1 MNDHRRQL
9 ISLAHP
15 VYLSL
20 LASVAAG
27 IINTVWVA
35 RLGGPAVAA
44 VAVATGTEN
53 VLLGIALVF
62 ASGTTVLV
70 AHARGARDPAALRSA
85 VRGGWALCALVTPAV
100 VAAGFLLRAPLSRL
114 LLGGTGPELPLAVA
128 YFTISL
134 PGIAVFYAQQL
145 VDGIL
150 KGTGDT
156 RTPMR
161 LALLANGLILL
172 CDPFLIHLYG
182 VRGAAASTVLC
193 RMLALAVGLRALRR
207 NAAYSDA
214 LPRGKALPGGSA
226 STGPAP
232 ARTASR
238 GVASAESADVGSVPA
253 GVAPA
258 ESACAGSASV
268 GVVSGGSVSAGLAS
282 AESACAE
289 SACAGSA
296 CAESACVASASA
308 GLASIECACA
318 GSVSVSVS
326 VGSASAGV
334 ASAGPVSAGF
344 ASAGPVSAGL
354 ASAESACAGSASAGL
369 APAKSVCAGP
379 ASARPVSTVPVSTG
393 PASTELAPAEAA
405 PTGQAAVESVPV
417 ESAPTGPAPTQSA
430 PTQPLSAALR
440 RTFTTGLPMSAD
452 FTVRQGGALVLVAI
466 VARLGV
472 SAVAAYAIGYKVL
485 YVATMA
491 FYSVRQAAS
500 IHTAHLRGT
509 GKDARREIGRQ
520 AMLVSGT
527 VGVAAAVLLC
537 VTAPWIMAAFG
548 TGPQVAH
555 EGALFL
561 RCVGPYLLLM
571 ACFIALG
578 GVFEGSGGA
587 PALLRVTVLGTAVQ
601 LPLAYGLSGLGLPGV
616 CLAMALSMGV
626 QCAVVAVLFRR
637 DRARPT
643 DRGAAGERRPVD
655 ADGRGAVRTAAR
667 RHRQ

>member
-1 MNDHRRQL
+1 MNAHRRQL

-44 VAVATGTEN
+44 VAVATSTEN
-53 VLLGIALVF
+53 VLLGVALVF

-85 VRGGWALCALVTPAV
+85 VRGGWALCALVTPVV
-100 VAAGFLLRAPLSRL
+100 VAVCFLFREPLSRL

-161 LALLANGLILL
+161 LALLANGLILV

-193 RMLALAVGLRALRR
+193 RVFALGVGLRALRR
-207 NAAYSDA
+207 NAV
-214 LPRGKALPGGSA
+214 L
-226 STGPAP
+226 
-232 ARTASR
+232 RTAA
-238 GVASAESADVGSVPA
+238 V
-253 GVAPA
+253 PA
-258 ESACAGSASV
+258 ES
-268 GVVSGGSVSAGLAS
+268 
-282 AESACAE
+282 
-289 SACAGSA
+289 
-296 CAESACVASASA
+296 
-308 GLASIECACA
+308 
-318 GSVSVSVS
+318 
-326 VGSASAGV
+326 
-334 ASAGPVSAGF
+334 
-344 ASAGPVSAGL
+344 
-354 ASAESACAGSASAGL
+354 
-369 APAKSVCAGP
+369 
-379 ASARPVSTVPVSTG
+379 VP
-393 PASTELAPAEAA
+393 
-405 PTGQAAVESVPV
+405 
-417 ESAPTGPAPTQSA
+417 
-430 PTQPLSAALR
+430 AALR

-452 FTVRQGGALVLVAI
+452 FTVRQGGSLVLVAI

-491 FYSVRQAAS
+491 FYSVRQAAAV
-500 IHTAHLRGT
+500 HTAHLRGT
-509 GKDARREIGRQ
+509 GKDARREVGRQ
-520 AMLVSGT
+520 AVLVSGT
-527 VGVAAAVLLC
+527 VGAVAAVLLC
-537 VTAPWIMAAFG
+537 VAAPWIMAAFG

-616 CLAMALSMGV
+616 CLATALSMAV
-626 QCAVVAVLFRR
+626 QCGVVAVLFRR
-637 DRARPT
+637 ASRRQEEAEV
-643 DRGAAGERRPVD
+643 AFERV
-655 ADGRGAVRTAAR
+655 A
-667 RHRQ
+667 